1 MSQLLDTKLFRFLL
15 QCVQA
20 VQVEEDDASPVP
32 IPIPQQPPES
42 LATVKVVILETLI
55 LFYNTLFSLS
65 TASQDLGSDESSNI
79 RRLLLAVD
87 EQSLFY

>member
-1 MSQLLDTKLFRFLL
+1 MCSCKL
-15 QCVQA
+15 
-20 VQVEEDDASPVP
+20 EENDASPVP
-32 IPIPQQPPES
+32 IPVPQQPPES

-65 TASQDLGSDESSNI
+65 TASQDLGSDENSNI